1 LTLQIAF
8 FRGEDYPV
16 QAAMI
21 DLEISRAICSLTDKQ
36 RQIVGH
42 GDRVSRLSKKQKPRF
57 TEHGTLKE
65 RSHA

>member
-1 LTLQIAF
+1 
-8 FRGEDYPV
+8 
-16 QAAMI
+16 MI